1 VNVVLTADMPA
12 AGGMAG
18 AAATLTPADLAAHR
32 ALGIDVDLLERLQ
45 VHRVDDAEA
54 RRLLA
59 CINRPGD
66 MAGIAYPYFLPWLGR
81 TATYRVRRDRP
92 EVEKGRPK
100 HKYLSPV
107 GGRPHL
113 YFAVTD
119 TDALADTTIPLV
131 VVEAEKSVL
140 AITSAA
146 RRVGRSL
153 LVVGLGGCW
162 GWRGRIG
169 KVETADGGRADEL
182 GPLPDWDHLAYE
194 GRDAVAML
202 DANAARNV
210 HVQAAR
216 HALACLLADRRA
228 HVRIAELPQE
238 AGVNG
243 PDDYLGLHGDA
254 ALLALLDAAA
264 AVGDRFPL
272 TEAGDAEYFAQLAT
286 GRYVFD
292 HTRRRWYVFGPHHW
306 RLDTTN
312 EVTQA
317 AIVAMRERQAHAFR
331 RNDETDRKRAIRWTL
346 GGESEARLR
355 HLLDLASSYPAMRV
369 VGTDWD
375 REDFLLG
382 VLNGVV
388 ELRTGTLRPGT
399 PSDRITRVAAVPFEP
414 NAPCPRWERF
424 ILEVSG
430 DDPDLAAFHQRFLG
444 YALTGATSEQ
454 CFRIDF
460 GLGSN
465 GKSTLL
471 EVITRHVIPD
481 HSWTMSFPTAAWT
494 ETIGEYQRAELVGR
508 RLVVAKESEESKRLN
523 TEFIKSLTG
532 GDTVNARHPYGR
544 PFQFVPA
551 AKFILACNHRPVIRD
566 DSHGMWRRVRLV
578 PFNRTF
584 ALDPNFINELCAE
597 ASGILA
603 WMVRGC
609 LEWQAQGL
617 GMPAA
622 VTQATAE
629 YRQESDTLALFI
641 AACCLEGDG
650 CRVRAQAFMEGY
662 DHWCQAQRIAEHDR
676 LSGRAIGSRMKQRYR
691 ALEGRHVTY
700 VGIGLRQ
707 DEGQG

>member
-1 VNVVLTADMPA
+1 
-12 AGGMAG
+12 
-18 AAATLTPADLAAHR
+18 
-32 ALGIDVDLLERLQ
+32 
-45 VHRVDDAEA
+45 
-54 RRLLA
+54 
-59 CINRPGD
+59 
-66 MAGIAYPYFLPWLGR
+66 
-81 TATYRVRRDRP
+81 
-92 EVEKGRPK
+92 
-100 HKYLSPV
+100 
-107 GGRPHL
+107 
-113 YFAVTD
+113 
-119 TDALADTTIPLV
+119 
-131 VVEAEKSVL
+131 
-140 AITSAA
+140 
-146 RRVGRSL
+146 
-153 LVVGLGGCW
+153 
-162 GWRGRIG
+162 
-169 KVETADGGRADEL
+169 
-182 GPLPDWDHLAYE
+182 
-194 GRDAVAML
+194 ML

-216 HALACLLADRRA
+216 HALARLLADRRA

-254 ALLALLDAAA
+254 ALFALLDAAA
-264 AVGDRFPL
+264 ALGDRFPL
-272 TEAGDAEYFAQLAT
+272 TEAGDAEYFAQMAT

-355 HLLDLASSYPAMRV
+355 HLLELASSYPALGL

-382 VLNGVV
+382 VVNGVV

-399 PSDRITRVAAVPFEP
+399 PGDRITRVAAVPFDP

-430 DDPDLAAFHQRFLG
+430 DDPDLASFHQRFLG

-471 EVITRHVIPD
+471 EVITRDVIPD
-481 HSWTMSFPTAAWT
+481 HAWTMSFPTSAWT

-508 RLVVAKESEESKRLN
+508 RLVIAKESEESKRLN

-544 PFQFVPA
+544 PFQFVPI
-551 AKFILACNHRPVIRD
+551 AKFILACNHRPIIRD
-566 DSHGMWRRVRLV
+566 DTHGMWRRVRLV
-578 PFNRTF
+578 PFARTF
-584 ALDPNFINELCAE
+584 EGDPTLPETLRAE
-597 ASGILA
+597 APGILA

-609 LEWQAQGL
+609 LDWQAHGL
-617 GMPAA
+617 GTPGA
-622 VTQATAE
+622 VSAATAE
-629 YRQESDTLALFI
+629 YRQESDTLTSFI
-641 AACCLEGDG
+641 AACCVEGEG
-650 CRVRAQAFMEGY
+650 YQVRAKTFMDAY
-662 DHWCQAQRIAEHDR
+662 DRWCQEQRIAEHDR
-676 LSGRAIGSRMKQRYR
+676 LTGHAIGRRLKARYQ
-691 ALEGRHVTY
+691 AVEGRRVTY
-700 VGIGLRQ
+700 LGIGLKQ
-707 DEGQG
+707 DEDQS